1 MNQSEEQ
8 IKELFRQLK
17 QDDERH
23 APSFASVW
31 QTAVTRG
38 EKAAVG
44 WSILRVALAV
54 IVLLTLAGA
63 GFVFFRQT
71 ADKQVARPPATPE
84 VNAPPAPH
92 NDPPPKLASYD
103 NQPRKVVRRRRAPAP
118 AQPLE
123 VMISQWRS
131 PTDFLLKTPAAPGVK
146 EVPHLGVLRMQI
158 KPLVIEQQ
166 NEMEE
171 L

>member
-1 MNQSEEQ
+1 MNQSEDQ

-31 QTAVTRG
+31 QTAVTCS
-38 EKAAVG
+38 EKAAGG
-44 WSILRVALAV
+44 WPVLRVALAV

-71 ADKQVARPPATPE
+71 AGEQVAQPPAAPE
-84 VNAPPAPH
+84 VKVPQVPH
-92 NDPPPKLASYD
+92 NDPPPKMASSD
-103 NQPRKVVRRRRAPAP
+103 HQPRKVVRHRRAPAQQ
-118 AQPLE
+118 QPIEL
-123 VMISQWRS
+123 VVSQWRS
-131 PTDFLLKTPAAPGVK
+131 PTDFLLKTPEIRGVK